1 MKSSGCAMRLMGAP
15 MTSEVLI
22 RMIDH
27 ALAKSKRALQTEEN
41 PAIMMDLIEIGAA
54 LECVKEY
61 LDANS

>member
-1 MKSSGCAMRLMGAP
+1 MKSSGCAMRLMGP
-15 MTSEVLI
+15 NMTSEVLI

-27 ALAKSKRALQTEEN
+27 ALAKSKKALQTEEN
-41 PAIMMDLIEIGAA
+41 PAIMMDLIEIGAT

>member
-1 MKSSGCAMRLMGAP
+1 

-27 ALAKSKRALQTEEN
+27 ALAKSKKALQTEEN

-61 LDANS
+61 LEFESAHP

>member
-1 MKSSGCAMRLMGAP
+1 MKSSGCAMRLMGP
-15 MTSEVLI
+15 NMTSEVLI

-27 ALAKSKRALQTEEN
+27 ALAKSKMALQTEEN